1 MIPKIRFVSRIPLC
15 YDSSMNK
22 IKSWF
27 SKSNTK
33 TAKDSVNGSFDAK
46 GATNR
51 IFEKYH
57 KTFKDLALYDKGEK
71 TISR

>member
-1 MIPKIRFVSRIPLC
+1 
-15 YDSSMNK
+15 MNK

-27 SKSNTK
+27 WKLNTSSQK
-33 TAKDSVNGSFDAK
+33 KPANGSFDAK

>member
-1 MIPKIRFVSRIPLC
+1 
-15 YDSSMNK
+15 MNK